1 MWRGGG
7 CFVYFDESLLM
18 WVFFFFKVL
27 FVILKFQDREA
38 YSKVRTNSAIH
49 IRVYKKQLSDVS
61 AEGAS
66 KEAT

>member
-1 MWRGGG
+1 
-7 CFVYFDESLLM
+7 M